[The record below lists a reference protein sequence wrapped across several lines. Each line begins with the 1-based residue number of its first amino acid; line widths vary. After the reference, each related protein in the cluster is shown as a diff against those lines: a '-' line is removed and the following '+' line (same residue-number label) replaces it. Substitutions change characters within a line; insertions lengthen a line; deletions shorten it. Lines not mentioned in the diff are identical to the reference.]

1 MTFHIK
7 LIYLPRVSRAE
18 TVYASLRQV
27 NNEMVETGFVG
38 SGWLVCD
45 TCRKMLLA
53 KVKSKE
59 KKPIETVTQ
68 TAEEHSE
75 DEWTDNSSNA
85 ESLVSDEVPV
95 EVKREQII
103 PAINAVL
110 STMGGS
116 PIKTG
121 ISYM

>member
-1 MTFHIK
+1 MPKPHCADPFGSHKK
-7 LIYLPRVSRAE
+7 L
-18 TVYASLRQV
+18 VYASLRQV

-85 ESLVSDEVPV
+85 ESSVSDEVPV

-110 STMGGS
+110 STMGES